1 MSDKKQTAVEMLM
14 EKLTYDNGFG
24 QRWTS
29 FTECTDLSS
38 FFEEAKQ
45 MERERIED
53 AYEIAFSSACDYSR
67 HDIEPKY
74 EGASEYYDQ
83 TYGKATH

>member
-1 MSDKKQTAVEMLM
+1 MSDKRKTAVEILM

-45 MERERIED
+45 IEREQIEE
-53 AYEIAFSSACDYSR
+53 AYKHGLTAHPNDFTKSN
-67 HDIEPKY
+67 
-74 EGASEYYDQ
+74 EYYDQ
-83 TYGKATH
+83 TYGKHE